1 MDSLIGTGRLT
12 AGPLSG
18 EWVKHVSERMKII
31 GGSPTRIRI
40 LMLLEQREATVLEIA
55 EELDMLHAAISNH
68 LKLMRMS
75 GLVTGRGEG
84 RHVRYQ
90 LADYSAC
97 ALLRA
102 ASEGTAG
109 RLGELS
115 DLAYPEPD
123 EEAA

>member
-18 EWVKHVSERMKII
+18 EWVEHVAERMKII
-31 GGSPTRIRI
+31 GGCPARIRI

-75 GLVTGRGEG
+75 GLITGRGEG
-84 RHVRYQ
+84 RHVRYR

-115 DLAYPEPD
+115 DLAYPEPA